1 MIEFALVLP
10 FILLLV
16 LGMLDL
22 GKAMHYRNDM
32 THLANEA
39 ARFAA
44 VNRNPGAALTPPI
57 TSLEEYIE
65 QQATTP
71 ELRNG
76 GASITTPIDVCIW
89 YPDGPGS
96 ATDHKPLQVVV
107 TSEYKWLKILG
118 IGITQEIRGASTMRM
133 EQLGTGAYTPQ
144 ASCPT

>member
-1 MIEFALVLP
+1 MIEFALILP

-44 VNRNPGAALTPPI
+44 VNKNPGPEPT
-57 TSLEEYIE
+57 LEESIE
-65 QQATTP
+65 AQATTP